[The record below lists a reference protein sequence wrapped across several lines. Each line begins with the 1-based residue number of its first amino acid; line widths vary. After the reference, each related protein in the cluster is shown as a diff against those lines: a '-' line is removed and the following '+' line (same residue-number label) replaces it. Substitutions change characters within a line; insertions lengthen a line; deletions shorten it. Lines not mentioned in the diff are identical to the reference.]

1 MGKEERIGKSENRAP
16 ELAGLQTSSE
26 KRQAQNRK
34 RRDQAVEGWNRRGKQ
49 LAQNHIVPL
58 EVCEKKQAKSAFTFL
73 PGQTIRGLAQT
84 ANRQ

>member
-1 MGKEERIGKSENRAP
+1 
-16 ELAGLQTSSE
+16 
-26 KRQAQNRK
+26 
-34 RRDQAVEGWNRRGKQ
+34 
-49 LAQNHIVPL
+49 VPL